1 VTVVA
6 ASPFASEAE
15 LLLAARRLAG
25 STLAEAARAIAC
37 DWPLEPVRDKGFIGL
52 LIERS
57 LGLGRASVSA
67 RRAPPSAADFGEL
80 GIELKTLPVSAR
92 FQPRES
98 TFVCY
103 VALASL
109 IETPWSQSRACAKLT
124 RVLFVPIESEPG
136 LSMAGRRIGSAFF
149 WSPSREQTDV
159 LQSDYE
165 EIASRIASGDEPVD
179 ARIGRAL
186 QLRPKAAH
194 GAVRVRLADGD
205 GRPSLTQ
212 PRAFYLRARFTAEL
226 LRSSFAPA

>member
-1 VTVVA
+1 MSVVV

-25 STLAEAARAIAC
+25 STLAEAAAAVAC
-37 DWPLEPVRDKGFIGL
+37 AWPSEPVRDKGFIGRM
-52 LIERS
+52 IERS
-57 LGLGRASVSA
+57 LGVHSS
-67 RRAPPSAADFGEL
+67 PSTSDFTEL
-80 GIELKTLPVSAR
+80 GVELKTLPVSSR

-109 IETPWSQSRACAKLT
+109 IETPWSRSRVSAKLS

-136 LSMAGRRIGSAFF
+136 LALSRRRIGSAFF
-149 WSPSREQTDV
+149 WSPSLEHTGV

-165 EIASRIASGDEPVD
+165 EIAGHVAAGDERLD

-194 GAVRVRLADGD
+194 GAVRVHLADGE

-226 LRSSFAPA
+226 LRSSFEPA